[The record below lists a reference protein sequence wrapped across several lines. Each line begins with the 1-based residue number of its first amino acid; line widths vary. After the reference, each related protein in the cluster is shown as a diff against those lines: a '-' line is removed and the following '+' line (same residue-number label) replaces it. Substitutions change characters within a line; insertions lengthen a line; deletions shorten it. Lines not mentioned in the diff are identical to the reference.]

1 MFLVIFDHL
10 FYDITYKIS
19 DIFKNYPGDNAFFKS
34 IVSFGNYYWYSDI
47 RFHVRNVA
55 VFCFAFL
62 IGVCCSFSKNNLKRG
77 LKLGV
82 AAILSTAVTLV
93 SCIIMNDINLT
104 ISFGILHC
112 AVLSLIIIGLLE
124 KITDNNWV
132 YWQYLLL

>member
-10 FYDITYKIS
+10 FYDITYMMG

-77 LKLGV
+77 LKLYQQQ
-82 AAILSTAVTLV
+82 
-93 SCIIMNDINLT
+93 
-104 ISFGILHC
+104 
-112 AVLSLIIIGLLE
+112 LL
-124 KITDNNWV
+124 
-132 YWQYLLL
+132 